1 MVDIERICSIK
12 INKDYV
18 RHKKYPVFQNINNEN
33 EWAGLAQCS
42 IIFGNNGSGKS
53 TIAQAFKSKT
63 NHVDILD
70 DNDNLIEGELENIY
84 LFDEKFIINNFR
96 KLEDDYLG
104 SIVLLGEAVQ
114 VQEEID
120 KLRQELRKKPALKMI
135 LKKG

>member
-1 MVDIERICSIK
+1 M
-12 INKDYV
+12 
-18 RHKKYPVFQNINNEN
+18 
-33 EWAGLAQCS
+33 
-42 IIFGNNGSGKS
+42 
-53 TIAQAFKSKT
+53 
-63 NHVDILD
+63 D

-120 KLRQELRKKPALKMI
+120 KLRQELRKKTSIKDDFEKGISRLKG
-135 LKKG
+135 KRDD